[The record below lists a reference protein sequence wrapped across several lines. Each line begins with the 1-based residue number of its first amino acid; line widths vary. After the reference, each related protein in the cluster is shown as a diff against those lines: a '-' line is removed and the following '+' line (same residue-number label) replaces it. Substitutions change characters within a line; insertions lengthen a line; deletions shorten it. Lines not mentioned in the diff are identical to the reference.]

1 MHMVLIGNIAFY
13 AADSTALDRQTTGVA
28 PMVLRNVVTFLIV
41 LAGQLCGLEVI
52 AQSSATSDSPVVE
65 RADILLTNGIIHP
78 GDGSEPVVGH
88 VAIRGGMIVMVGPEK
103 PPESDISIDCTGLVI
118 CPGFIDLHNH
128 SDDPILDRDT
138 RANINY
144 LLQGCTTVVTGN
156 CGGGPVDAGK
166 YFETIDKQRA
176 GTHIAHLLPQ
186 GSLRSEVMGKSGGKP
201 TDEQLN
207 QMRTLADK
215 AMQDG
220 VFGISTG
227 LIYIPGTLT
236 ETEELIEIAK
246 VVAKHHGIYASHI
259 RSEGSELIPSIHEAI
274 RIGKEAGL
282 PVHVSHF
289 KATGKTNWGTLRLAV
304 DQIEKARADGLKV
317 TADQYPYTASST
329 SLEATLLPAWCREGG
344 RDELKKR
351 LNDAETASR
360 IRTEVSKTLET
371 SSRIQLASCSLN
383 QSWIGQSIEEIATAQ
398 KREVVDV
405 VLEVERNGGAS
416 VINFGMHEDD
426 LQMAM
431 PLPWVATAS
440 DGGAKVPTSSQPHPR
455 SFGTFPRKIGRYAIE
470 QCVLTLPAAIRS
482 ATGLP
487 AEIMGLTDR
496 GLLKKDLV
504 ADIAIFDPALFRD
517 RATFE
522 QPYLTPSGIR
532 YVLVAGKFAVYDGQ
546 ATGVLN
552 GKSLRK
558 TAK

>member
-1 MHMVLIGNIAFY
+1 MVARSIIAF
-13 AADSTALDRQTTGVA
+13 AV
-28 PMVLRNVVTFLIV
+28 VLV
-41 LAGQLCGLEVI
+41 GQCCDQPLI
-52 AQSSATSDSPVVE
+52 AQSPATKDSPTVE
-65 RADILLTNGIIHP
+65 RADIVLSNGILHS
-78 GDGSEPVVGH
+78 GDGSEPVVGN
-88 VAIRGGMIVMVGPEK
+88 VAIRDGKIITIGSEQTPEA
-103 PPESDISIDCTGLVI
+103 DVRIDCSGLII

-128 SDDPILDRDT
+128 SDEPILDRDT

-156 CGGGPVDAGK
+156 CGSGPVDAAK
-166 YFETIDKQRA
+166 YFDTIDKQRA

-186 GSLRSEVMGKSGGKP
+186 GSLRSEVMGKSAGKP

-220 VFGISTG
+220 VFGMSTG

-246 VVAKHHGIYASHI
+246 VVAKHQGIYASHI
-259 RSEGSELIPSIHEAI
+259 RSEGSELIPSILEAI

-304 DQIEKARADGLKV
+304 DQIEKARAEGFKV
-317 TADQYPYTASST
+317 TADQYPYIASST

-351 LNDAETASR
+351 LDDAETASR
-360 IRTEVSKTLET
+360 IRAEVAKTLET

-383 QSWIGQSIEEIATAQ
+383 RSWIGQSIEEIAAAQ
-398 KREVVDV
+398 TREIVDV
-405 VLEVERNGGAS
+405 VLDIERNGGAS

-440 DGGAKVPTSSQPHPR
+440 DGGAKVPTSSHPHPR
-455 SFGTFPRKIGRYAIE
+455 SFGTFPRKIGRYAIQE
-470 QCVLTLPAAIRS
+470 GVLSLAAAIRS

-487 AEIMGLTDR
+487 AEIMGLKDR

-504 ADIAIFDPALFRD
+504 ADIAIFDPATFRD

-532 YVLVAGKFAVYDGQ
+532 YVLVGGKFAVYDGQ

-552 GKSLRK
+552 GKSIRK

>member
-1 MHMVLIGNIAFY
+1 MVVRLV
-13 AADSTALDRQTTGVA
+13 AA
-28 PMVLRNVVTFLIV
+28 FLIV
-41 LAGQLCGLEVI
+41 LTGRLCGPTLI
-52 AQSSATSDSPVVE
+52 AQSKATAESPVAE
-65 RADILLTNGIIHP
+65 RADIVLMNGIIHR
-78 GDGSEPVVGH
+78 GDGSEPLTGH
-88 VAIRGGMIVMVGPEK
+88 VAIRDGMIVMVGPEIH
-103 PPESDISIDCTGLVI
+103 PEADISIDCSGLVI

-128 SDDPILDRDT
+128 SDEPILDRDT

-156 CGGGPVDAGK
+156 CGSGPVDAGR
-166 YFETIDKQRA
+166 YFDTIDKQRA

-186 GSLRSEVMGKSGGKP
+186 GSLRSEVMGKSAGKP

-207 QMRTLADK
+207 QMRALTEK

-220 VFGISTG
+220 VFGMSTG

-236 ETEELIEIAK
+236 ETEELIDIAR
-246 VVAKHHGIYASHI
+246 VVAKHNGIYASHI
-259 RSEGSELIPSIHEAI
+259 RSEGSELIPSILEAI

-304 DQIEKARADGLKV
+304 DQIEKARADGFNV
-317 TADQYPYTASST
+317 TADQYPYIASST

-360 IRTEVSKTLET
+360 IRAEVSKTLET

-383 QSWIGQSIEEIATAQ
+383 RSWIGKSIEEIAAAE
-398 KREVVDV
+398 KREIVDV
-405 VLEVERNGGAS
+405 VLEIERNGGAS

-426 LQMAM
+426 LQLAM

-470 QCVLTLPAAIRS
+470 EGVLSLAAAIRS

-487 AEIMGLTDR
+487 AEIIGLKDR

-504 ADIAIFDPALFRD
+504 ADIAIFDPTTFRD

-552 GKSLRK
+552 GKSIRK
-558 TAK
+558 TGM

>member
-1 MHMVLIGNIAFY
+1 MVVRLF
-13 AADSTALDRQTTGVA
+13 AALLVILT
-28 PMVLRNVVTFLIV
+28 
-41 LAGQLCGLEVI
+41 GQLCGSVLI
-52 AQSSATSDSPVVE
+52 AQSPETNDSPVVE
-65 RADILLTNGIIHP
+65 RADIVLTNGILHR
-78 GDGSEPVVGH
+78 GDGTEPVIGN
-88 VAIRGGMIVMVGPEK
+88 VAIRAGLIVMVGPEQ
-103 PPESDISIDCTGLVI
+103 PPEADIRIDCSGLVI
-118 CPGFIDLHNH
+118 SPGFIDLHNH
-128 SDDPILDRDT
+128 SDEPILDRDT

-186 GSLRSEVMGKSGGKP
+186 GSLRSEVMGKSSGKP

-207 QMRTLADK
+207 QMRALADK
-215 AMQDG
+215 AMLDG
-220 VFGISTG
+220 VFGMSTG

-259 RSEGSELIPSIHEAI
+259 RSEGSELIPSILEAI

-304 DQIEKARADGLKV
+304 DQIEKAQADGLKV

-344 RDELKKR
+344 RDELRKR
-351 LNDAETASR
+351 LNDAETAGR
-360 IRTEVSKTLET
+360 IRAEVAKTLET

-383 QSWIGQSIEEIATAQ
+383 RSWIGQSLEELASAQ
-398 KREVVDV
+398 KREIVDV
-405 VLEVERNGGAS
+405 VLDIERNGGAS

-470 QCVLTLPAAIRS
+470 QGVLSLAAAIRS

-504 ADIAIFDPALFRD
+504 ADIAIFDPTTFRD

-552 GKSLRK
+552 GKSIRK
-558 TAK
+558 TAR

>member
-1 MHMVLIGNIAFY
+1 MVVRHF
-13 AADSTALDRQTTGVA
+13 VA
-28 PMVLRNVVTFLIV
+28 FLIV
-41 LAGQLCGLEVI
+41 LIGPLSNPALI
-52 AQSSATSDSPVVE
+52 AQSPATTDTSDGV
-65 RADILLTNGIIHP
+65 RADIVLTNGIIHT
-78 GDGSEPVVGH
+78 GDGSEPVIGN
-88 VAIRGGMIVMVGPEK
+88 VAIREGMIVIAGPEK
-103 PPESDISIDCTGLVI
+103 PPEADISIDCSGLVI

-156 CGGGPVDAGK
+156 CGSGPVDAAK
-166 YFETIDKQRA
+166 YFDTIDKQRA

-207 QMRTLADK
+207 QMRSLADK

-220 VFGISTG
+220 VFGMSTG

-259 RSEGSELIPSIHEAI
+259 RSEGSELIPSILEAI

-304 DQIEKARADGLKV
+304 DQIEKAREDGIKV

-344 RDELKKR
+344 REELKKR

-360 IRTEVSKTLET
+360 IRAEVSKTLEA

-383 QSWIGQSIEEIATAQ
+383 RSWIGQSIDDIATAQ

-405 VLEVERNGGAS
+405 VLEIERNGGAS

-470 QCVLTLPAAIRS
+470 QGVLSLAAAIRS

-487 AEIMGLTDR
+487 AEIMGLKDR

-504 ADIAIFDPALFRD
+504 ADIAIFDPATFRD
-517 RATFE
+517 RATFD

-552 GKSLRK
+552 GKSIRK

>member
-1 MHMVLIGNIAFY
+1 MVVRLTIA
-13 AADSTALDRQTTGVA
+13 
-28 PMVLRNVVTFLIV
+28 FLIV
-41 LAGQLCGLEVI
+41 LSGQFCGSVLI
-52 AQSSATSDSPVVE
+52 AQSPSNNDSPDVE
-65 RADILLTNGIIHP
+65 RADIVLTNGIIHP
-78 GDGSEPVVGH
+78 GDGSEPVIGN
-88 VAIRGGMIVMVGPEK
+88 VAIRAGMIVMVGSEQ
-103 PPESDISIDCTGLVI
+103 PPEADISVDCSGLVI

-156 CGGGPVDAGK
+156 CGSGPVDAAK
-166 YFETIDKQRA
+166 YFDTIDKQGA

-207 QMRTLADK
+207 QMRTLAEK
-215 AMQDG
+215 SMQDG
-220 VFGISTG
+220 VFGMSTG

-236 ETEELIEIAK
+236 ETEELIEIAR
-246 VVAKHHGIYASHI
+246 VVAKHNGLYASHI
-259 RSEGSELIPSIHEAI
+259 RSEGSELIPSILEAI

-344 RDELKKR
+344 REELKKR

-360 IRTEVSKTLET
+360 IRAEVAKTLET

-383 QSWIGQSIEEIATAQ
+383 RSWIGQSIDEIATAQ

-405 VLEVERNGGAS
+405 VLEIERNGGAS

-470 QCVLTLPAAIRS
+470 QGVLSLAAAIRS

-487 AEIMGLTDR
+487 AEIMGLSDR

-504 ADIAIFDPALFRD
+504 ADIAIFDPATFRD
-517 RATFE
+517 RATFD

-552 GKSLRK
+552 GKSIRK
-558 TAK
+558 TANKTAK